1 MNTSATAPQSTFRLR
16 LAGAAGPVAAA
27 LVVLGACEK
36 GEKMAETGRGTA
48 MSAEA
53 ASTISVV
60 DPSPLNW
67 LSITWNTME
76 ELVRVDTDGNTVPNL
91 AESWKWIDP
100 KTLEFKLR
108 RNVTFQDG
116 EKFTAPVFRRSFD
129 EVQRWKVP
137 HPPGAFLNFDPQ
149 TKLAVL
155 DDYTVRFTF
164 PRTDAATIMK
174 FRGMHVG
181 STKFWDTD
189 GFVDKKTGTAESHW

>member
-1 MNTSATAPQSTFRLR
+1 MSTSATAPPWTSWLR

-27 LVVLGACEK
+27 LVVLGACAK
-36 GEKMAETGRGTA
+36 GEKMAET
-48 MSAEA
+48 AEA

-116 EKFTAPVFRRSFD
+116 EKFTAAVFRRSFD

-164 PRTDAATIMK
+164 PRTDAAAIMK

-181 STKFWDTD
+181 STKFWDTG

>member
-1 MNTSATAPQSTFRLR
+1 MSTSATAPPSTSWLR

-27 LVVLGACEK
+27 LVVLGGCAK
-36 GEKMAETGRGTA
+36 GEKMAET
-48 MSAEA
+48 EA

-164 PRTDAATIMK
+164 PMTDAATIMK

-181 STKFWDTD
+181 STKFWDTG